1 MAGRLVAI
9 VKAKKF
15 AEGIEGLGFAIPIN
29 LIEDAVA
36 AITEQGYVKNRPSLG
51 IQVSESV
58 FFNTVVLYVESVGN
72 SSSFRVGDCIMS
84 INGTAIESKS
94 QYNAMLSQLT
104 IGENATVEIVRNN
117 RQYSLTVP
125 VVENTQNY

>member
-1 MAGRLVAI
+1 MDISSGSD
-9 VKAKKF
+9 KKIKLSVPCLF
-15 AEGIEGLGFAIPIN
+15 CKQN
-29 LIEDAVA
+29 H
-36 AITEQGYVKNRPSLG
+36 GYN
-51 IQVSESV
+51 VSESV